1 MKTDRLILTLLTVLQ
16 MLIEHP
22 SIRREMLGSDWSK
35 VQHKE
40 ESFDYSADISP
51 IILAAHCNQ
60 FEILQLLLLHGA
72 NIERPH
78 QLSCPCKRC
87 QAQVIMQPLTA
98 VVSLQAVSGSGNNA
112 ASQVI
117 MQPLTAVVS
126 LRAVSGSGN
135 NAATQVIMQLL
146 TAVVFLQAMSGSG
159 NNAATD
165 SCRVPA
171 SDVRLR

>member
-35 VQHKE
+35 VRHKE

-87 QAQVIMQPLTA
+87 QAQVIMQPL
-98 VVSLQAVSGSGNNA
+98 
-112 ASQVI
+112 
-117 MQPLTAVVS
+117 
-126 LRAVSGSGN
+126 R
-135 NAATQVIMQLL
+135 
-146 TAVVFLQAMSGSG
+146 
-159 NNAATD
+159 
-165 SCRVPA
+165 
-171 SDVRLR
+171 